1 MRVCDLLAADPP
13 RNKSTRSTGMVGR
26 TSSCKS
32 ARLLL
37 SSLAVFTALTGHVDA
52 QQTLKA
58 TKDTVHWGYFS
69 KKLSPKLTIQSG
81 ATVVEVEML
90 SVSDFCAAVFAPES
104 AFCIKRGLTAEEL
117 SQISIAPIHINSS
130 FLFLVLCKTASDAW
144 FRLYD
149 TLALS

>member
-1 MRVCDLLAADPP
+1 MQPLGQLETPDP
-13 RNKSTRSTGMVGR
+13 RSTRSTGMVRR
-26 TSSCKS
+26 TSSRKP

-52 QQTLKA
+52 QQTLRA

-81 ATVVEVEML
+81 ATVEVEML
-90 SVSDFCAAVFAPES
+90 SVSDFCAAVFARES
-104 AFCIKRGLTAEEL
+104 AFCMNRGLTAEEL
-117 SQISIAPIHINSS
+117 SQISLAPIHINSS
-130 FLFLVLCKTASDAW
+130 CLFLVLCKTASDAW
-144 FRLYD
+144 FRLYN